1 MTNTL
6 QGLSAGEVKLLI
18 GIIEKPSASHDQA
31 PSIKDIDYELL
42 RLLKSEFI
50 ASFIWNEDQQVFE
63 KEIFFN
69 TSALTHPR
77 CQWRGGGR

>member
-1 MTNTL
+1 
-6 QGLSAGEVKLLI
+6 LSIWEKLKTI
-18 GIIEKPSASHDQA
+18 PG
-31 PSIKDIDYELL
+31 KDNGYDLL
-42 RLLKSEFI
+42 HLLKSEFI

-77 CQWRGGGR
+77 CQWRGGGRGGR